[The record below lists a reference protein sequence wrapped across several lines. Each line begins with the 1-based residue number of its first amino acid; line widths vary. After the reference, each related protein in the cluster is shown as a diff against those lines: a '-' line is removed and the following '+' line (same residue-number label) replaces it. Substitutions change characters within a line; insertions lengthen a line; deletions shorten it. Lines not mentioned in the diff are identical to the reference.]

1 MDVKQALTEYN
12 GTPLTILQV
21 AHRLNFTKSETNMID
36 IYWEYTF
43 NDSWIYLSSYII
55 NECMGYKKISDFYNT
70 ILYKYTEH
78 INYKEIYTT
87 DPLFIEYKGHT
98 TLDESKNKPHTGG
111 SSKKYYAI
119 TGLTFKMILMQC
131 KTDKGKEARLY
142 YLRIEELS
150 KFIER
155 YNIALHEHIMQKHN
169 DEHKQMLIEH
179 KQMLI
184 EQKQIIAEKDA
195 KFNRINT
202 INMEL
207 VSYKKSIDKD
217 ESIFIVATYNYATQ
231 GVFKVGRTKDMKNR
245 LSGLNLTHISGD
257 KVFLLHE
264 FKVNDSLA
272 INHYIHKKLKGFAA
286 RKGSE
291 FFICQYNLLKQI
303 IELIIDGDESYSDI
317 INSIIDD
324 MYNFKSSNH
333 LIADWTRGITCNM
346 YPENSTAV
354 VVAEPII
361 EPIDEIIDEIIDEPI
376 IDEPIIDDEIIDDEI
391 IDEPIIDEPIIDE
404 PIIDEPIIDDHVSDQ
419 IVDQVIAT
427 IVDNYVFNFASS
439 TDEQKK
445 EYTLKCIKDYK
456 TTLNQSDEILWKK
469 FQVYLIDQLKIQR
482 YKFKSLKWKAMYMDC
497 ID

>member
-1 MDVKQALTEYN
+1 MDVKEALNRFNYSEV
-12 GTPLTILQV
+12 TIEQL
-21 AHRLNFTKSETNMID
+21 ADYFNFTDVQKNMIKRF
-36 IYWEYTF
+36 W
-43 NDSWIYLSSYII
+43 DST
-55 NECMGYKKISDFYNT
+55 FYNNY
-70 ILYKYTEH
+70 ILLSDEIILEQLTDEKGKNALYHFYKQILLKCDSDGNPYYK
-78 INYKEIYTT
+78 INDDYICITKDHDLVQLYNNSGSLNLGNQKSAIKQTT
-87 DPLFIEYKGHT
+87 KQ
-98 TLDESKNKPHTGG
+98 
-111 SSKKYYAI
+111 YYAV
-119 TGLTFKMILMQC
+119 TGDTYSDLLQRSNT
-131 KTDKGKEARLY
+131 TNGASARDY
-142 YLRIEELS
+142 YRKVDRLA
-150 KFIER
+150 KFMKNYI
-155 YNIALHEHIMQKHN
+155 IALHEHIMQRHN
-169 DEHKQMLIEH
+169 DEQ

-245 LSGLNLTHISGD
+245 LSCLNLTHISGD

-303 IELIIDGDESYSDI
+303 IELIIDGDESYSDT

-324 MYNFKSSNH
+324 MYAIKSSNH
-333 LIADWTRGITCNM
+333 LIADWTRGITCNI

-361 EPIDEIIDEIIDEPI
+361 EPIDEIID
-376 IDEPIIDDEIIDDEI
+376 DEIIDDEI
-391 IDEPIIDEPIIDE
+391 IDN
-404 PIIDEPIIDDHVSDQ
+404 HVSDK

-427 IVDNYVFNFASS
+427 IVDNYVFNFALS
-439 TDEQKK
+439 TYEQKK

-469 FQVYLIDQLKIQR
+469 FQVYLIDQLEIPR

>member
-1 MDVKQALTEYN
+1 MDVKEALNKFNYSEV
-12 GTPLTILQV
+12 TIEQL
-21 AHRLNFTKSETNMID
+21 ADYFNFTDVQKNMIKRF
-36 IYWEYTF
+36 W
-43 NDSWIYLSSYII
+43 DST
-55 NECMGYKKISDFYNT
+55 FYNNY
-70 ILYKYTEH
+70 ILLSDEIVLEQLTDEKGKDALSHFYIRVLLSCDSEGNPYYK
-78 INYKEIYTT
+78 INDNYICITKDHDLVKMYNNSYSPNLANRKTSNR
-87 DPLFIEYKGHT
+87 KQ
-98 TLDESKNKPHTGG
+98 
-111 SSKKYYAI
+111 YYAV
-119 TGLTFKMILMQC
+119 TGDTYSDLLQRSNTKN
-131 KTDKGKEARLY
+131 GASARDY
-142 YLRIEELS
+142 YRKVDRLA
-150 KFIER
+150 KFMKDYI
-155 YNIALHEHIMQKHN
+155 IALHEHIMQRHN
-169 DEHKQMLIEH
+169 DE
-179 KQMLI
+179 
-184 EQKQIIAEKDA
+184 QKKIIAEKDA

-361 EPIDEIIDEIIDEPI
+361 EPIDEIIDE
-376 IDEPIIDDEIIDDEI
+376 
-391 IDEPIIDEPIIDE
+391 
-404 PIIDEPIIDDHVSDQ
+404 PIIDDHVSDQ

-469 FQVYLIDQLKIQR
+469 F
-482 YKFKSLKWKAMYMDC
+482 
-497 ID
+497 

>member
-1 MDVKQALTEYN
+1 MDVKEALNKFNYSEV
-12 GTPLTILQV
+12 TIEQL
-21 AHRLNFTKSETNMID
+21 ADYFNFTDVQKNMIKRF
-36 IYWEYTF
+36 W
-43 NDSWIYLSSYII
+43 DST
-55 NECMGYKKISDFYNT
+55 FYNNY
-70 ILYKYTEH
+70 ILLSDEIILEQLTDEKGKDALSHFYNRILLKCDSEGNPYYK
-78 INYKEIYTT
+78 INDNYICITKDHDLVKMYVKLYS
-87 DPLFIEYKGHT
+87 PNLA
-98 TLDESKNKPHTGG
+98 
-111 SSKKYYAI
+111 SKKDPRGGAIKQYYAV
-119 TGLTFKMILMQC
+119 TGDTYSDLLQRSNT
-131 KTDKGKEARLY
+131 TNGASARDY
-142 YLRIEELS
+142 YRKVDRLA
-150 KFIER
+150 KFMKNYI
-155 YNIALHEHIMQKHN
+155 IALHEHIMQRHN
-169 DEHKQMLIEH
+169 DEQKQMLIEH

-303 IELIIDGDESYSDI
+303 IELIIDGDESYSDT

-324 MYNFKSSNH
+324 MYAIKSSNH
-333 LIADWTRGITCNM
+333 LIADWTRGIICDI

-361 EPIDEIIDEIIDEPI
+361 EPIDE
-376 IDEPIIDDEIIDDEI
+376 
-391 IDEPIIDEPIIDE
+391 
-404 PIIDEPIIDDHVSDQ
+404 IIDEPIIDDHVSDQ

-427 IVDNYVFNFASS
+427 IVDNYVFNFALS

-469 FQVYLIDQLKIQR
+469 FQVYLIDQLEIPR